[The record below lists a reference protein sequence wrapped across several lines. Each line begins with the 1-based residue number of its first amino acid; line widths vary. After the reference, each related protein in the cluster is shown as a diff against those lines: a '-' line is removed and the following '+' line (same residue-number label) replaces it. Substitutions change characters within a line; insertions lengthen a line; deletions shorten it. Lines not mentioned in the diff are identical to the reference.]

1 MQRRSL
7 RAYNSRPDAFAGSVP
22 VARMELMTPTFTTD
36 RGDEITVSERLIAK
50 MAERMGRRMSPERRA
65 RYMEN
70 ARRRLAGAH
79 PSRSD
84 AAAVLAAGE

>member
-1 MQRRSL
+1 MNQVEKSPTPSL
-7 RAYNSRPDAFAGSVP
+7 RILPWP
-22 VARMELMTPTFTTD
+22 ARREMMMPTFTTD

-84 AAAVLAAGE
+84 AAAVFAAGE

>member
-50 MAERMGRRMSPERRA
+50 MAECMRRRMSPERRA
-65 RYMEN
+65 RYI
-70 ARRRLAGAH
+70 
-79 PSRSD
+79 
-84 AAAVLAAGE
+84 